1 MDGAFLDL
9 NSETISNEVQEFWT
23 DIFKINKFFQQVK
36 KKEMLEKA
44 NKEGVKRK
52 KAEDSKDEEEVPAII
67 VCNKIMD
74 GIKDFKVKT
83 RKFVL
88 VRRKVIRDSK
98 FRNAS
103 KNNFWKVHFQKLFFF
118 YEARSLALCVVFPYI
133 RKFGVLVSKN

>member
-23 DIFKINKFFQQVK
+23 DIFKVNKFFQQVK

-52 KAEDSKDEEEVPAII
+52 KEEKDASDAAEEMPAIT

-74 GIKDFKVKT
+74 QIKEFKVNVDNFST
-83 RKFVL
+83 TFVFSHFL
-88 VRRKVIRDSK
+88 KSFPVLLLQNLAMFVVSQYKSK
-98 FRNAS
+98 
-103 KNNFWKVHFQKLFFF
+103 
-118 YEARSLALCVVFPYI
+118 Y
-133 RKFGVLVSKN
+133 

>member
-1 MDGAFLDL
+1 MLKTIIDVYEIVYEISFESAYDSRWMDGAFLDL

-23 DIFKINKFFQQVK
+23 DIFKINKFFQQLK

-74 GIKDFKVKT
+74 GIKEFKV
-83 RKFVL
+83 RNSPVLNSHVLGFVN
-88 VRRKVIRDSK
+88 S
-98 FRNAS
+98 
-103 KNNFWKVHFQKLFFF
+103 FFSP
-118 YEARSLALCVVFPYI
+118 SLSVANECWFPG
-133 RKFGVLVSKN
+133 RGL